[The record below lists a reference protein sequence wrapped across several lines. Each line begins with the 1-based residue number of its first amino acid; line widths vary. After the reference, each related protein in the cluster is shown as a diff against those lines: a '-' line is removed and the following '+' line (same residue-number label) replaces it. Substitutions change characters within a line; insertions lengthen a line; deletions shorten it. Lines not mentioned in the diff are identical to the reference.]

1 MERTYDQNSAKT
13 KAIITPYPLLSTVT
27 ENREFYTRADIEG
40 VDRERRYQGLL
51 GWPSTSYF
59 KTYVN
64 KNLILNCNINVD
76 NINISEN
83 MYGLATPILQGK
95 MRRKKPTVHSK
106 YEKYLYL
113 LQYQRE
119 KNLHIYMEFFYINDL
134 ILLHSKTGKTNLL
147 SVKSLTSIGATS
159 FIKALDE
166 IKTKHETIG
175 FKITDY
181 YGDNEF
187 NIKTLETSL
196 LTGLPHIYEKI
207 QTRWNDLTFN
217 MYNQGARKINISR
230 STIKNIHKSNENIT
244 NRGSRE
250 KVPIQRLSV

>member
-1 MERTYDQNSAKT
+1 
-13 KAIITPYPLLSTVT
+13 
-27 ENREFYTRADIEG
+27 
-40 VDRERRYQGLL
+40 
-51 GWPSTSYF
+51 
-59 KTYVN
+59 
-64 KNLILNCNINVD
+64 
-76 NINISEN
+76 
-83 MYGLATPILQGK
+83 
-95 MRRKKPTVHSK
+95 
-106 YEKYLYL
+106 
-113 LQYQRE
+113 
-119 KNLHIYMEFFYINDL
+119 MEFFYINDL

-181 YGDNEF
+181 HGDNKF

-196 LTGLPHIYEKI
+196 LTGLPNIYEKT
-207 QTRWNDLTFN
+207 QTSWNDLTFN
-217 MYNQGARKINISR
+217 MYNQGALKINISR